1 MVRILRILSVLS
13 IAFILFTSI
22 LTFQKAIHFI
32 DWINYFKLSISSLI
46 VSLIYLL
53 LDNKRS
59 VKIGKLAIV
68 TSLLGAI
75 LCILSIPFNAINNL
89 LQLPIGLFIVSFIF
103 LIYSKLNLKNVITK
117 LIFWSFLVV
126 PISIFF
132 TPNNANFY
140 TFLGLFLI
148 LPTSMVVY
156 KTFVKKNI

>member
-22 LTFQKAIHFI
+22 LTFQKAIHYI
-32 DWINYFKLSISSLI
+32 DWINCFKLSISSLI

-59 VKIGKLAIV
+59 IKMGKLAIA

-75 LCILSIPFNAINNL
+75 LCVLTIPFNAINNL
-89 LQLPIGLFIVSFIF
+89 LQLPIGLFIISFTC
-103 LIYSKLNLKNVITK
+103 LIYSKVNLQNIFTK

-126 PISIFF
+126 PMSIFF
-132 TPNNANFY
+132 TPNNTNFY

-148 LPTSMVVY
+148 LPTSLVIY
-156 KTFVKKNI
+156 KTFVKKDV

>member
-59 VKIGKLAIV
+59 VKMGKLAIV
-68 TSLLGAI
+68 TSLFGAI
-75 LCILSIPFNAINNL
+75 LCILSIPFNSINNL
-89 LQLPIGLFIVSFIF
+89 LQLPIGLFIISFIY
-103 LIYSKLNLKNVITK
+103 LIYSKVNLQNVFTK

-132 TPNNANFY
+132 RLNNTNFY

-148 LPTSMVVY
+148 LPTSLVVY
-156 KTFVKKNI
+156 KTFVKKDI

>member
-13 IAFILFTSI
+13 IAFISFTSI

-89 LQLPIGLFIVSFIF
+89 LQLPIGLFTISFIC
-103 LIYSKLNLKNVITK
+103 LIYSKVNLQNVFTK